1 MKRTLTT
8 KLALAGGV
16 AALALGAAACEV
28 DDGTDTTVEDPVL
41 DEGFEDDGFEDD
53 GTGTEDTLEDDTLE
67 DDAGTD
73 G

>member
-1 MKRTLTT
+1 VKRTLTT

-28 DDGTDTTVEDPVL
+28 EDGTDTTVEDPVL
-41 DEGFEDDGFEDD
+41 DDGFEDGTMDD
-53 GTGTEDTLEDDTLE
+53 GTGTEDGFEDDTLE

>member
-1 MKRTLTT
+1 VKRTLTT

-41 DEGFEDDGFEDD
+41 DDGTQDDTLQDDTLQDDTMDD
-53 GTGTEDTLEDDTLE
+53 GTMEDDTL
-67 DDAGTD
+67 DDEG
-73 G
+73 